1 MSNHLLSV
9 SGFRLSEVGRLDIYC
24 LNRGLSRMIRMTRI
38 LRVFRFLTR
47 YLKHDILLT
56 LLFNLLLLG

>member
-24 LNRGLSRMIRMTRI
+24 LNHGFSRMIRMTRI